1 MCLHPYAERVAEEI
15 LQRVAD
21 YEKDG
26 DTVTRFSL
34 TGYSLGGLIAR
45 YVIGC
50 VHVHS
55 GSSVRKTNDHN
66 CRILKQKG
74 FFENV
79 EPMNFNTIAT
89 PHIGL
94 LRSDTFMGS
103 LFSTLG
109 PKLLSRTGKQLYC
122 ADSWIASGR
131 PLLDVMADPSSLLGP
146 CVADLC

>member
-1 MCLHPYAERVAEEI
+1 

-21 YEKDG
+21 YEEDG
-26 DTVTRFSL
+26 HTVTRFSL

-45 YVIGC
+45 YVIGY

-55 GSSVRKTNDHN
+55 GSSLRQADDRDY
-66 CRILKQKG
+66 RILSQKG
-74 FFENV
+74 FFESV
-79 EPMNFNTIAT
+79 QPMNFNTIAT

-109 PKLLSRTGKQLYC
+109 PKLLSRTGEQFYC
-122 ADSWIASGR
+122 VDSWASSGR
-131 PLLDVMADPSSLLGP
+131 PLLDVMADPSSLLVP
-146 CVADLC
+146 CVADLY